1 MAIEGDLPP
10 RDETD
15 GRGIGAGSWF
25 EKEVRDCYQRWGWDA
40 ARGAIVWGHEVDV
53 VAANPDA
60 PGAKRLIQ
68 CKDWATTPVTPRVLW
83 RLIAMGFTVGAQPV
97 LATTAEL
104 TRHAE
109 RIARHWRVRILTPIE
124 LFSPDVDEEPRPPRP
139 RKGWVDG
146 ETIEVACNPEWGCR
160 LQDSHADKLLRERQR
175 NAHRGPH
182 YSTW

>member
-15 GRGIGAGSWF
+15 GRGIGAGNWF
-25 EKEVRDCYQRWGWDA
+25 EEEVRDCYQRWGWDA

-53 VAANPDA
+53 VAAHPDVA
-60 PGAKRLIQ
+60 GRKRIIQ

-83 RLIAMGFTVGAQPV
+83 RLIAMGYTVGAQPV

-109 RIARHWRVRILTPIE
+109 RIARCWRVRILTPIE
-124 LFSPDVDEEPRPPRP
+124 LFGDTDEEPRPPRP
-139 RKGWVDG
+139 QKGWLDG
-146 ETIEVACNPEWGCR
+146 ETVEQRGNSEWDCR
-160 LQDSHADKLLRERQR
+160 LADSHADELLREGQPYG
-175 NAHRGPH
+175 HLHPS
-182 YSTW
+182 YSR